1 MNNIRPY
8 REWSPQFDES
18 VFIDPSAQV
27 IGRTRIGQDSSIW
40 PLVAVRGDVN
50 FIEIGEHTNVQD
62 NSVLHVARPTEK
74 NRDGF
79 ALVIGDDVTV
89 GHGAILHACR
99 VGDRCLIG
107 MGATVLDG
115 AVLEDEVLL
124 AAGSLVPPGKRLEG
138 GYLWRGSPALKA
150 RALTVEEIAF
160 LKESAIHYVR
170 LKDEYLSAERGGL

>member
-8 REWSPQFDES
+8 RNWSPEFDDS
-18 VFIDPSAQV
+18 VYIDPSAQV
-27 IGRTRIGQDSSIW
+27 IGRTTVGSDSSIW

-50 FIEIGEHTNVQD
+50 YIVIGERTNIQD

-74 NRDGF
+74 VEQGYP
-79 ALVIGDDVTV
+79 LLIGDEVTV
-89 GHGAILHACR
+89 GHGAILHACT
-99 VGDRCLIG
+99 VGDRCLVG

-138 GYLWRGSPALKA
+138 GFLWRGAPVSRA
-150 RALTVEEIAF
+150 RALSQDEIAW
-160 LKESAIHYVR
+160 LKASAGHYVR
-170 LKDEYLSAERGGL
+170 LKNEYLGC